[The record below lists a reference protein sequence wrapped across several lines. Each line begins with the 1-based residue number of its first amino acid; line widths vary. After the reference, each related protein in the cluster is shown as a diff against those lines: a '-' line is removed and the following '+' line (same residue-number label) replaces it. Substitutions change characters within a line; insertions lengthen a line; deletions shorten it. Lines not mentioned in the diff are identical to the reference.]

1 MPGATEQFFAQVLHS
16 YRAPLSRSVVSDG
29 VRKVYPQLPA
39 FLDCLARPQEHLAP
53 VARRL
58 GCQTDELLAA
68 SYFFVRQFLFID
80 GEDHYRVLGLPVD
93 ADMDSIR
100 RRYRL
105 LIGLFHPDR
114 TSAEAQWEAQFVRRL
129 NRAYGVLKHPEQRRA
144 YDRQLLR
151 MDPGKGRKTAAVNH
165 PSRKQPN
172 QNRMRRAVAP
182 ASSPTEF
189 LYRFGFLQRHPKITV
204 WLLIGFLLAALLM
217 IVLSESKTTTL
228 TLAESEPVEFGIGG
242 SVPDRLFFSGA
253 LLHEASRGR
262 VRQVPA
268 VSVPASSVAT
278 AFPTTVVSEA
288 LSMRAERQPQSD
300 VQEPRQQ
307 SSEAV
312 VLGEK
317 TDTLEAMSPRRIDDV
332 HPSNPLSRG
341 FDGTLIPASI
351 AGQQDRFAG
360 GDYPIP
366 APGNNHMPQLQPEY
380 VLMQYVRAFEAG
392 DLDRLLNLF
401 TLDPSTNSGPGR
413 NLLQGDYGKLFQQTR
428 NRKINVEQVTIRA
441 LGSNQYQMKSRVQ
454 VTTETREDGSETRF
468 HGEMLFSL
476 IRKGGQ
482 LYISSLL
489 HNVTEQPEQ
498 RPEG

>member
-1 MPGATEQFFAQVLHS
+1 MPGATEQFFAQVLDS
-16 YRAPLSRSVVSDG
+16 YRAPLSRPVASDT
-29 VRKVYPQLPA
+29 VKTVYTELPA
-39 FLDCLARPQEHLAP
+39 FLDCLARPQERLVP
-53 VARRL
+53 VAHRL

-68 SYFFVRQFLFID
+68 SYFFVRQFLFAD

-93 ADMDSIR
+93 ADIDSIR

-114 TSAEAQWEAQFVRRL
+114 INAEAQWEAQFVRRL

-144 YDRQLLR
+144 YDRQLQG
-151 MDPGKGRKTAAVNH
+151 MNHSKDRKITPVNH
-165 PSRKQPN
+165 PSRNHPGK
-172 QNRMRRAVAP
+172 NRARGAVTSSA
-182 ASSPTEF
+182 SPTEF

-204 WLLIGFLLAALLM
+204 WLMIGLLLAASLI

-228 TLAESEPVEFGIGG
+228 TLAESEPVESGIGD

-253 LLHEASRGR
+253 VLHEANSGWE
-262 VRQVPA
+262 QQIPPVPA
-268 VSVPASSVAT
+268 PASSVAT
-278 AFPTTVVSEA
+278 APPTTVVLEA
-288 LSMRAERQPQSD
+288 PSMPAERRRQAD
-300 VQEPRQQ
+300 IQEPRQQ
-307 SSEAV
+307 TSAAV
-312 VLGEK
+312 VLRKK
-317 TDTLEAMSPRRIDDV
+317 TDTPDATSPQRIDDA
-332 HPSNPLSRG
+332 HPSRPLPRG

-351 AGQQDRFAG
+351 VGQQDRFPGG
-360 GDYPIP
+360 GDLIP
-366 APGNNHMPQLQPEY
+366 APGNDHMPQLQPEY

-401 TLDPSTNSGPGR
+401 TLDPSSNSGPGR
-413 NLLQGDYGKLFQQTR
+413 NLLRGDYGRLFRQTG
-428 NRKINVEQVTIRA
+428 NRKINVEQVTIRP

-454 VTTETREDGSETRF
+454 VTTESREGGSETRF

-476 IRKGGQ
+476 IRKGDK

-489 HNVTEQPEQ
+489 HNVTQQPEE